1 MTNEEKNTALYK
13 KLFAEQDAYRD
24 WLVSQPPDEILTHAY
39 EYVIRED
46 ILLSLEENDLTD
58 AQADA
63 LLGEKSPLADVFRE
77 FEKRE
82 TGHMED
88 VLDTLEKRADAVLAV
103 QAGNREKKRKQPEKG
118 QRRSVR
124 GELQKV
130 SPRIKKAPA
139 RQRGK
144 ER

>member
-1 MTNEEKNTALYK
+1 MTNEEKNTERYR
-13 KLFAEQDAYRD
+13 KLFAEQDAYRE
-24 WLVSQPPDEILTHAY
+24 WLLSQSPEVILNHAY

-63 LLGEKSPLADVFRE
+63 LLGEKNPLADVFRE

-82 TGHMED
+82 TEHMGEIF
-88 VLDTLEKRADAVLAV
+88 DTLEKRADTVLADKAKQKEERHPV
-103 QAGNREKKRKQPEKG
+103 EKEKRRAVREK
-118 QRRSVR
+118 
-124 GELQKV
+124 LQKA
-130 SPRIKKAPA
+130 SSRQEKASA
-139 RQRGK
+139 KRREK

>member
-13 KLFAEQDAYRD
+13 KLFAEQDAYRE
-24 WLVSQPPDEILTHAY
+24 WLLSQSPETILNHAY

-63 LLGEKSPLADVFRE
+63 LLGEENPLADTLRE

-82 TGHMED
+82 TGHMEEIF
-88 VLDTLEKRADAVLAV
+88 DTLEKRADAVLAD
-103 QAGNREKKRKQPEKG
+103 QAKQKKERMKPVKEQRGSVREK
-118 QRRSVR
+118 
-124 GELQKV
+124 LQKA
-130 SPRIKKAPA
+130 SSRPKKAPA
-139 RQRGK
+139 KQQGK